1 MITRRAVVVLSWI
14 LLIAASA
21 LPRARVN
28 AAQAPAPQAPSA
40 QALPAQDTPE
50 DLKARETFIRV
61 CTRCHPADRV
71 TAEGRT
77 RSQWEAT
84 IVTMQTAR
92 GAVVTPEEFDIVLN
106 YLTKHFGRDSIVI
119 PPTRGGA
126 PVARGPRAHVGAAD
140 RHRVDEAAAG
150 RGAHT
155 YVTECVTCHGTTARG
170 TDKGANLV
178 RSPLVLRD
186 RYGSAIGPLLKR
198 GHPTQS
204 GAPSANLTDAQIT
217 DLSHYIWQRI
227 NDTLQ
232 GSPAYEVTNVLTG
245 DANAGAAY
253 FNGDGRCSTCHSPT
267 GDLAGYGTRYKPV
280 DIQQRFVFPSA
291 AAGRGSRKKLTLTI
305 GLPDGTS
312 VTGEMVTLDDFLVA
326 VRDAQGQYRSFTR
339 TPAIKI
345 VKNDPYGA
353 HVELLD
359 RLTDKAMHDVVAY
372 LETLK

>member
-1 MITRRAVVVLSWI
+1 MTTRRVLFLIASFV
-14 LLIAASA
+14 LIAAAA
-21 LPRARVN
+21 LPRARVD
-28 AAQAPAPQAPSA
+28 AAQAPTT
-40 QALPAQDTPE
+40 LPAQDTPE
-50 DLKARETFIRV
+50 DLKARETFVRV

-71 TAEGRT
+71 TAEGRS

-92 GAVVTPEEFDIVLN
+92 GAAVTPEEFDVVLS

-119 PPTRGGA
+119 PATRGGA

-150 RGAHT
+150 RGEHT

-170 TDKGANLV
+170 TDRGANLV

-204 GAPSANLTDAQIT
+204 GAPSAGLTDAQIT

-232 GSPAYEVTNVLTG
+232 GSPAYEVKNVLTG
-245 DANAGAAY
+245 DATAGAAY
-253 FNGDGRCSTCHSPT
+253 FNGEGRCTTCHSPA
-267 GDLAGYGTRYKPV
+267 GDLAGYGSRYKPV
-280 DIQQRFVFPSA
+280 DIQQRFVFPAA
-291 AAGRGSRKKLTLTI
+291 AAGRGSRRPLSLTI
-305 GLPDGTS
+305 TTPDGAT
-312 VTGEMVTLDDFLVA
+312 VTGDLITLDDFQVA
-326 VRDAQGQYRSFTR
+326 VREASGQYRSFR
-339 TPAIKI
+339 RQPGMQI
-345 VKNDPYGA
+345 VKHDPYAA
-353 HVELLD
+353 HVDLLD